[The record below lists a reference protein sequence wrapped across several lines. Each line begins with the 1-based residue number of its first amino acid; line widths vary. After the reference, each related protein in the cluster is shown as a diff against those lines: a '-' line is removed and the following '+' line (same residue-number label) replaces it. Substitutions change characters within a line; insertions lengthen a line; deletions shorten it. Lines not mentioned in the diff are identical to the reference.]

1 MKKVFLL
8 FTVNVVKTIKKIF
21 KEETSIEILKFLH
34 LITNIEEYQKKYII
48 TSEENISQEF
58 RLKI

>member
-34 LITNIEEYQKKYII
+34 LITNIEEYQKIYII

>member
-48 TSEENISQEF
+48 RSEENISQEF

>member
-1 MKKVFLL
+1 MCGSFCIGFIYFLKKVFLL

-34 LITNIEEYQKKYII
+34 LITNIEEYQKKYI
-48 TSEENISQEF
+48 
-58 RLKI
+58 

>member
-21 KEETSIEILKFLH
+21 KEETSIETLKFLH